1 MGIDGCKCNAEAV
14 IRERSDEFII
24 FIYGYA
30 CLKSKDIG
38 LFFQLHDTRF
48 QNHLGECKGAAVSHG
63 RFGSVHL
70 KNAVVDTEREE
81 RGKDMLHGENFR
93 VSPFQRRCA
102 ECICHKFA
110 LCRHF
115 RGTGK
120 IDTPEDDAAARRS
133 GTHRDCYGNSG
144 MESVSLKGN
153 RFSEGILI
161 SFQYRVLSRIT
172 YYTNNLLY
180 SDMTASTNIN

>member
-1 MGIDGCKCNAEAV
+1 MNLLSSYTATLVSRVRISVCFSSSMIPASK
-14 IRERSDEFII
+14 II
-24 FIYGYA
+24 WE
-30 CLKSKDIG
+30 
-38 LFFQLHDTRF
+38 
-48 QNHLGECKGAAVSHG
+48 NVKGAAVSHG

-161 SFQYRVLSRIT
+161 SFSI
-172 YYTNNLLY
+172 
-180 SDMTASTNIN
+180 